1 MTLLEWIYSRRQR
14 SWSTSIRSL
23 DFDEK
28 PKYSYLCK
36 IFCDLFVRESFDYD
50 HVYDWTVLEYLIA
63 MQRRKE
69 LSEYS
74 FIDAKTGSSSF
85 SMHSVLHHW
94 YFHTF
99 EENKGTMS
107 WLALIIVASAMP
119 SETVLHYS
127 LIQRRLQPHCDHVY
141 SILQRYLQEA
151 FKNREY
157 LPSLSDAC
165 HQLGNLYSNQD
176 KMKEAEDM
184 YLRAL
189 AGKEKAWGPEHK
201 QALVAVLIRYD

>member
-1 MTLLEWIYSRRQR
+1 
-14 SWSTSIRSL
+14 
-23 DFDEK
+23 
-28 PKYSYLCK
+28 
-36 IFCDLFVRESFDYD
+36 
-50 HVYDWTVLEYLIA
+50 
-63 MQRRKE
+63 
-69 LSEYS
+69 
-74 FIDAKTGSSSF
+74 
-85 SMHSVLHHW
+85 
-94 YFHTF
+94 
-99 EENKGTMS
+99 
-107 WLALIIVASAMP
+107 MP

-127 LIQRRLQPHCDHVY
+127 LIQRRLLPHCDHVY

-157 LPSLSDAC
+157 LPSLSDAY

-176 KMKEAEDM
+176 KIKEAEDI